1 MKKITLILAALLLL
15 TACKDKKKN
24 DPEPIIPVEKTKQV
38 SVKINGTEFS
48 CTNCGNTYS
57 SGGSSGVNFSEG
69 TTDRFLFSI
78 TGFLKPGTYPLVPF
92 GNPAFNYE
100 KDGRYYRG
108 HGSLTITETD
118 TSANG
123 SLKKFIGTFNCVTDT
138 NSTNNVFYTFS
149 EGVLNVNFN

>member
-1 MKKITLILAALLLL
+1 MKKIIVILTILLTV
-15 TACKDKKKN
+15 TACKDKKK
-24 DPEPIIPVEKTKQV
+24 DPEPITPVEKPKQV
-38 SVKINGTEFS
+38 SVKINGTDFS
-48 CTNCGNTYS
+48 CANCGNTYS

-100 KDGRYYRG
+100 KNGRYYRG
-108 HGSLTITETD
+108 HGSLTISDAD

-123 SLKKFIGTFNCVTDT
+123 SLKKFIGTFNCITDT
-138 NSTNNVFYTFS
+138 SDGVFYNFS
-149 EGVLNVNFN
+149 EGVLNINFN